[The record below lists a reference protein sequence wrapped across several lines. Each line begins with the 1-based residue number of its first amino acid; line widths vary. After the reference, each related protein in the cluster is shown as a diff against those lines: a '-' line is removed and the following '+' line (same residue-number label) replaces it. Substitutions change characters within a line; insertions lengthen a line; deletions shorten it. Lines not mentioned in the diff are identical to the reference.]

1 MCRREGIS
9 QGLYY
14 KWSKD
19 LMEAGKKRLAGDTA
33 RAANSDEVKELRRK
47 AKELKEVVAEQM
59 LELRLLNKACSAIG
73 TTANEV
79 YRIREVGDHP
89 AGGRKPSIGPPDTG
103 QAGCPSDNVLS
114 LVRPKSA
121 AW

>member
-59 LELRLLNKACSAIG
+59 LELRLLNKACSAFG

-79 YRIREVGDHP
+79 CCIRAAGDHS
-89 AGGRKPSIGPPDTG
+89 AGGRKPSVSASNLG
-103 QAGCPSDNVLS
+103 QAGHSAHHILP
-114 LVRPKSA
+114 LV
-121 AW
+121 